1 MPMAEKRNPGRFTIQ
16 FDLGDPQHGQVAQI
30 LEGQGRYKARFIA
43 NAVMHYLHCSETPD
57 IPQSAPIDRK
67 MLETI
72 ITVYNGGPV
81 GLETLAATIGEESVT
96 IEDVYEPYLLQIGFL
111 SRTLR
116 GRCATKLAYNHL
128 GIPYKNTEH
137 QSQISLDELEN

>member
-43 NAVMHYLHCSETPD
+43 NAVMHYLYCSETPD

-67 MLETI
+67 MLEKIVLDI
-72 ITVYNGGPV
+72 IGQHREQNAEPCATVTERCDLHSEESSKPDEDIQRFFGEEGMVVIAN
-81 GLETLAATIGEESVT
+81 TLAAFQKT
-96 IEDVYEPYLLQIGFL
+96 
-111 SRTLR
+111 
-116 GRCATKLAYNHL
+116 
-128 GIPYKNTEH
+128 
-137 QSQISLDELEN
+137 

>member
-67 MLETI
+67 MLEKIVLDI
-72 ITVYNGGPV
+72 IGQHKERKAEPCATVTERCDLRSEESSKPDEDILRFFGAEGMAVIAN
-81 GLETLAATIGEESVT
+81 TLAAF
-96 IEDVYEPYLLQIGFL
+96 QK
-111 SRTLR
+111 
-116 GRCATKLAYNHL
+116 A
-128 GIPYKNTEH
+128 
-137 QSQISLDELEN
+137 

>member
-1 MPMAEKRNPGRFTIQ
+1 MPMAEKKNPGRFTIQ

-67 MLETI
+67 MLEKIVLDI
-72 ITVYNGGPV
+72 IEQHKEQKAEPCVTVTEKSICHSEV
-81 GLETLAATIGEESVT
+81 GNKPDEELQRFFGEEGMEVIANTLAAFQKI
-96 IEDVYEPYLLQIGFL
+96 
-111 SRTLR
+111 
-116 GRCATKLAYNHL
+116 
-128 GIPYKNTEH
+128 
-137 QSQISLDELEN
+137 